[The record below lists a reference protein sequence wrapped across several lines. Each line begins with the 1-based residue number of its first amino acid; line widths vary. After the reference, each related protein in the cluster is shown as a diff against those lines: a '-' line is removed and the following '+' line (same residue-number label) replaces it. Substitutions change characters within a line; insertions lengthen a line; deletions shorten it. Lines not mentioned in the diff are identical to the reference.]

1 MMDRQAISRQVS
13 EMPWIKK
20 AAVFLLV
27 LDHALENITSS
38 TSTHET
44 CKEAIDLC
52 WQWLSDR
59 NVTGEALAHYL
70 DSDEL
75 QDGPLAESNFANG
88 SVEQDSLILIVL
100 VIGFFAHQ
108 AYKVSGEHA
117 KMSASV
123 CEADEGAAQY
133 IVDFIDKVGVLDVL
147 GVHLPAAHT

>member
-1 MMDRQAISRQVS
+1 MDKQAISRQAS

-27 LDHALENITSS
+27 LDHALENLKSS
-38 TSTHET
+38 GATHAT
-44 CKEAIDLC
+44 CKEAIELC

-59 NVTGEALAHYL
+59 SVTGEALAHYL

-75 QDGPLAESNFANG
+75 QDGPLAESHFAAG

-100 VIGFFAHQ
+100 VVGFFAHR
-108 AYKVSGEHA
+108 AYKVSGQQA
-117 KMSASV
+117 RMSASV

-133 IVDFIDKVGVLDVL
+133 IVEFIDKVGLMDVL
-147 GVHLPAAHT
+147 GAHLPTRPA